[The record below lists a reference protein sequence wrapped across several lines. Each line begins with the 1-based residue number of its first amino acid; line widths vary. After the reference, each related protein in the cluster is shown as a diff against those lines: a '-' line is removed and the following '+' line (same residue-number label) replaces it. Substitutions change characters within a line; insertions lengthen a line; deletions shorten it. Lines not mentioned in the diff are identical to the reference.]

1 MVYTRDPPG
10 ARNGVEEVAVSDR
23 LRQSLMSSRSEIEA
37 GLAEAGA
44 ELARVR
50 QRAAELEELIAL
62 GTATLL
68 AAEMISG
75 GAKSTPEP
83 AATEPAP
90 AAEPSKSPEHV
101 GDPGPSAEREPAPQA
116 QGEPAPQAEREPEPA
131 QGASYEDDL
140 RALLERAQT

>member
-1 MVYTRDPPG
+1 M
-10 ARNGVEEVAVSDR
+10 SDR

-75 GAKSTPEP
+75 GAKNAPVD
-83 AATEPAP
+83 ATMGSAP
-90 AAEPSKSPEHV
+90 
-101 GDPGPSAEREPAPQA
+101 PGPSAIPDSPTEPEPDQA
-116 QGEPAPQAEREPEPA
+116 AEAGSATPTEPEPA
-131 QGASYEDDL
+131 QAAEAGSATPTEPEPEPARGVTYEDDL
-140 RALLERAQT
+140 RALLERAQP

>member
-1 MVYTRDPPG
+1 MVYTCEPVG

-75 GAKSTPEP
+75 GAKNAPEP
-83 AATEPAP
+83 AAQAAPAQMAPAP
-90 AAEPSKSPEHV
+90 E
-101 GDPGPSAEREPAPQA
+101 AEREL
-116 QGEPAPQAEREPEPA
+116 EPEPEA
-131 QGASYEDDL
+131 AAGPEPHGDPAPEPHQPVTYEDDL
-140 RALLERAQT
+140 RSLLERAQA

>member
-1 MVYTRDPPG
+1 MVYTCEPVG

-75 GAKSTPEP
+75 GAKNAPEP
-83 AATEPAP
+83 AAQAAPAHAGPAP
-90 AAEPSKSPEHV
+90 E
-101 GDPGPSAEREPAPQA
+101 AERELEPELEAEAAAVSEPHGDPAP
-116 QGEPAPQAEREPEPA
+116 EPHQPVT
-131 QGASYEDDL
+131 YEDDL
-140 RALLERAQT
+140 RSLLERAQT

>member
-1 MVYTRDPPG
+1 MVYTCEPVG

-75 GAKSTPEP
+75 GAKNAPEP
-83 AATEPAP
+83 AAQAAPAHTGPAP
-90 AAEPSKSPEHV
+90 E
-101 GDPGPSAEREPAPQA
+101 AEREL
-116 QGEPAPQAEREPEPA
+116 EPEPEA
-131 QGASYEDDL
+131 AAVSEPHGDPAPEPHQPVTYEDDL
-140 RALLERAQT
+140 RSLLERAQT

>member
-1 MVYTRDPPG
+1 MVYTCEPVG

-75 GAKSTPEP
+75 GAKNDPEP
-83 AATEPAP
+83 AAQAAPAQMAPAP
-90 AAEPSKSPEHV
+90 E
-101 GDPGPSAEREPAPQA
+101 AEREL
-116 QGEPAPQAEREPEPA
+116 EPEPEA
-131 QGASYEDDL
+131 AAGPEPHGDPAPEPHQPVTYEDDL
-140 RALLERAQT
+140 RSLLERAQA

>member
-1 MVYTRDPPG
+1 M
-10 ARNGVEEVAVSDR
+10 SDR

-44 ELARVR
+44 ELERVR

-75 GAKSTPEP
+75 GAKTAPAGATTEPPIPEAPAVPEP
-83 AATEPAP
+83 ASGPASEPETPVAAEGEATGAP
-90 AAEPSKSPEHV
+90 AA
-101 GDPGPSAEREPAPQA
+101 
-116 QGEPAPQAEREPEPA
+116 PEPA
-131 QGASYEDDL
+131 RGVTYEDDL
-140 RALLERAQT
+140 RALLERAQP